1 MDRVSQKD
9 DIQESEYEFPYHH
22 IVEWSDRSFSQ
33 TKNWTWGLRYYAG
46 LQAGM
51 DLLRRHSFE
60 SLLDVGCGDGR
71 FLKEMRKVAP
81 AAKLQGVDISPRAI
95 GYARAFTQD
104 IDFFV
109 RDIINEPI
117 EACWEAVTLIE
128 VCEHIPP
135 SELPTFINSVARA
148 LSPGGRLVITV
159 PHVNKKLSPKHYQHF
174 SSAKLRD
181 LLLSDFEE
189 PEFIYF
195 DSRSRIL
202 QILLYALGGKG
213 KHLVVTFPWIN
224 RLIFKLYR
232 KHFHFV
238 KNETDCLRI
247 ACSVRKKTC

>member
-159 PHVNKKLSPKHYQHF
+159 PTSTKSSPLNITSTFRQPSYATCCYLISKNLSLYTSIVGLGFYKYSF
-174 SSAKLRD
+174 TRSAVRVGTSS
-181 LLLSDFEE
+181 
-189 PEFIYF
+189 
-195 DSRSRIL
+195 
-202 QILLYALGGKG
+202 
-213 KHLVVTFPWIN
+213 
-224 RLIFKLYR
+224 
-232 KHFHFV
+232 
-238 KNETDCLRI
+238 
-247 ACSVRKKTC
+247 